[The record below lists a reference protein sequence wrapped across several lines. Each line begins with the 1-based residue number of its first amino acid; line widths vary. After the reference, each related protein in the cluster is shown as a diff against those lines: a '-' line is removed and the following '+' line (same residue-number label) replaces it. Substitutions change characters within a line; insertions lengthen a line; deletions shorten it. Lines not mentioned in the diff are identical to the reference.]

1 VSYVDAG
8 YSIALSVLFLYA
20 VALVLRRRRWE
31 RAMRVAER
39 TMHAEHPE
47 RIEAAKIA
55 EVTQVIAH
63 TEAVEVTEIIVH
75 TEDVE
80 VIAHAEHAEHAEEQT
95 APGARS

>member
-1 VSYVDAG
+1 VSYVDGG

-39 TMHAEHPE
+39 TMHAEHAEAAEHAEQAEVAEHPE

-63 TEAVEVTEIIVH
+63 TE
-75 TEDVE
+75 
-80 VIAHAEHAEHAEEQT
+80 HAEEQT

>member
-8 YSIALSVLFLYA
+8 YSIALGALFLYA

-39 TMHAEHPE
+39 TMHAEHM
-47 RIEAAKIA
+47 EAAEIA
-55 EVTQVIAH
+55 AHAEAIAH
-63 TEAVEVTEIIVH
+63 TEVTEVTVH
-75 TEDVE
+75 AEA
-80 VIAHAEHAEHAEEQT
+80 IAHAEHAEHAEEQT